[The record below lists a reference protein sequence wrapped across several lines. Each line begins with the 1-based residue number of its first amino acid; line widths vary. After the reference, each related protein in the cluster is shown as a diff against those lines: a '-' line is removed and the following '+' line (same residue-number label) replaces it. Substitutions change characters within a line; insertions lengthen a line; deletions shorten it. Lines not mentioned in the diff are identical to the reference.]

1 MVRGAKPLFVE
12 AILSHG
18 QPTMRPWSQCS
29 SAVVRDRNDRPTLL
43 LLAVMHDTLRIG
55 AIANVVWG
63 TQICM
68 LYLWVYASAVPR

>member
-1 MVRGAKPLFVE
+1 MGNRPCD
-12 AILSHG
+12 HG
-18 QPTMRPWSQCS
+18 PSAS
-29 SAVVRDRNDRPTLL
+29 SAVVRDGNDRSTLL

-68 LYLWVYASAVPR
+68 L